1 LTLPPACCKFVY
13 REEYLIYN
21 DMKNEVNFNL
31 YISYSGLD
39 RELAGRF
46 SYDLKNN
53 GINVLFDEYFP
64 ETGEDWQKRL
74 TDTLYNADGIIILI
88 TPNSI
93 SSRNFLDRSEMVQT
107 YNLKSEVEKLLLP
120 VIFGINEIPEFLNEI
135 QAVYR
140 GADYQECIESITKA
154 VYEFMS
160 KGSEDFF
167 ANQAQVKRPRT
178 RKSGYES
185 PVSESDSNG
194 HGGLENGGPE
204 PVKLYGKIYQPF
216 FMTEG
221 DHQKTEDQL
230 DFVNDIDSF
239 ASVIALEKVHP
250 PLAIG
255 LFGNWGSGKSFFME
269 KLSGRIEELTKSGD
283 PLMIKNAVQVK
294 FNSWHYSDTNLW
306 ASLTTQIFESLND
319 YAKEKKFGND
329 AILELY
335 KDLNIT
341 SLQIK
346 ETQKQIENNEVQA
359 NVIKEQKENIER
371 IIEQKKETL
380 RIWTAKDFI
389 RIVFSDPYIQKDFEN
404 IKEQFNE
411 EKLIDN
417 VDQIDEKLS
426 EINTVREQIVES
438 YKLLKTHRRGNWNW
452 IWILAILFALLS
464 FLVFIP
470 SVKNAISQFID
481 GGYVIAGL
489 IVTWLTNLIAKLS
502 PFFNKVNQFSRRL
515 KSLKEKI
522 EKEKE
527 NVRLM
532 ESDEIDRLNRDINSL
547 VAENAGLELK
557 QKQIEERK
565 QALEKE
571 ISDIGSG
578 RLLANF
584 LARKSEDDAYIKQ
597 LGIISWIRKDFRK
610 LDELFRSQKSVQ
622 DKEKDIKTEL
632 RIDRIILF
640 IDDLDRCNEDV
651 VVKVLEAI
659 HLLLAFP
666 LFVVIVGVDPR
677 WLNNALSEKYRDLFG
692 DGSEKNQRTERNGI
706 TRGENPDE
714 QGLSTPEFATSYD
727 YLEKIFQIPFALKP
741 INKTGR
747 EQLIK
752 YLMKDEMADSLIKGS
767 SQPVTAQSE
776 QGPAGFSNVNTA
788 SSPSDLS
795 ADEKPPLKPDEGK
808 FEIAHEKLVFTT
820 SERDYMQ
827 SISSL
832 FGKTPRSINRY
843 VNIYRIIKTH
853 GSLKV
858 TGDFSEDDFKPIM
871 FLLAIIVGY
880 SFLAKDFIE
889 KISEAED
896 YQTFADF
903 VENNWLNKELKSLLK
918 SFTYD
923 VGNLQMKNF
932 KNNLELISR
941 FSFRTLLT

>member
-1 LTLPPACCKFVY
+1 
-13 REEYLIYN
+13 
-21 DMKNEVNFNL
+21 MKNETIFNL
-31 YISYSGLD
+31 YLLFSRPD

-46 SYDLKNN
+46 SYDLKNS
-53 GINVLFDEYFP
+53 GINVLYDENIS
-64 ETGEDWQKRL
+64 EAGEDWQKKL
-74 TDTLYNADGIIILI
+74 TDSLYRADGILMLI

-93 SSRNFLDRSEMVQT
+93 SSGNFPDELEMVRMF
-107 YNLKSEVEKLLLP
+107 NLKSEVEKLMLP
-120 VIFGINEIPEFLNEI
+120 VVYGINELPEFLKEI

-140 GADYQECIESITKA
+140 GTDYQECIESVTKA
-154 VYEFMS
+154 VYGFLER
-160 KGSEDFF
+160 GNERPL
-167 ANQAQVKRPRT
+167 ANQAQVKGPRT
-178 RKSGYES
+178 KKIDYER
-185 PVSESDSNG
+185 VVSDSDTDL
-194 HGGLENGGPE
+194 HGGLENGNDE
-204 PVKLYGKIYQPF
+204 PVKLFGKIYQPF
-216 FMTEG
+216 FLTEG
-221 DHQKTEDQL
+221 DHQNTDDQL
-230 DFVNDIDSF
+230 DFNNDIDSF

-269 KLSGRIEELTKSGD
+269 KLSERIEELSKSGD
-283 PLMIKNAVQVK
+283 PLLIKNAVQVK

-319 YAKEKKFGND
+319 YAKEKKFGNE

-335 KDLNIT
+335 KELNIT

-359 NVIKEQKENIER
+359 NVIKEQKESIEK
-371 IIEQKKETL
+371 IIAQKKETL
-380 RIWTAKDFI
+380 RIWTAKDFV

-404 IKEQFNE
+404 IKAQFGE
-411 EKLIDN
+411 EKLIVN
-417 VDQIDEKLS
+417 IDQIDEKLS
-426 EINTVREQIVES
+426 EINTVREQITES
-438 YKLLKTHRRGNWNW
+438 YKLLKTHKRGNWKW

-470 SVKNAISQFID
+470 SVKNTISHFID
-481 GGYVIAGL
+481 GGYIVAGL
-489 IVTWLTNLIAKLS
+489 IVTWLTNFIAKLS
-502 PFFNKVNQFSRRL
+502 PFFNKVSQFSRRL

-527 NVRLM
+527 NVRLK
-532 ESDEIDRLNRDINSL
+532 ENDEVDRLNRDINSL
-547 VAENAGLELK
+547 SAENAVLEMK
-557 QKQIEERK
+557 QKHIEERK

-571 ISDIGSG
+571 ITDIGSG

-584 LARKSEDDAYIKQ
+584 LATKSEDDAYIKQ
-597 LGIISWIRKDFRK
+597 LGIISWIRKDFKR
-610 LDELFRSQKSVQ
+610 LDELFRNQKKIQ
-622 DKEKDIKTEL
+622 DKEKDIKTEV

-677 WLNNALSEKYRDLFG
+677 WLNNAISEKYRELFG
-692 DGSEKNQRTERNGI
+692 DGSGKAQNSVKDGNLMKEQS
-706 TRGENPDE
+706 DE
-714 QGLSTPEFATSYD
+714 PGFYQSEFATSYD

-747 EQLIK
+747 ENLIQ
-752 YLMKDEMADSLIKGS
+752 YLMKDEMADSKVTESLQPGTDATGNAAGS
-767 SQPVTAQSE
+767 SLNVSTANLPPNMVTGGKA
-776 QGPAGFSNVNTA
+776 
-788 SSPSDLS
+788 
-795 ADEKPPLKPDEGK
+795 PLKPEEPK
-808 FEIAHEKLVFTT
+808 LKIAHEKLVFTAT
-820 SERDYMQ
+820 EREYMK

-871 FLLAIIVGY
+871 FILAVIVGY
-880 SFLAKDFIE
+880 SFLARDFID
-889 KISEAED
+889 KISEAND
-896 YQTFADF
+896 YQYFADF
-903 VENNWLNKELKSLLK
+903 FENNGLNMELKSLLK
-918 SFTYD
+918 SFTSD
-923 VGNLQMKNF
+923 IGNLQMKSF